1 MAYADDIAQLQ
12 RRRMLAQALI
22 QQGGQPQGQ
31 QAGRIYVAPTPLST
45 LGSLAG
51 IAGGALLDRKLSKE
65 EKSVTEAERKRLSDA
80 LRGFTT
86 PAAANTAETKTAGQR
101 TAGNIDLNNR
111 PVVKN
116 PDGTISTVRSMSIGT
131 DQGEVLIPTISD
143 DGRTLS
149 EQEAIEQYR
158 KTGKHLGIFD
168 TPDSATSYAKR
179 LHEQQA
185 TQYAPDPRREAA
197 LAVLNGL
204 PIDQVQG
211 LVGQQAVANLFPKPK
226 ELKQVDLGNEIGWA
240 DETGNIVRK
249 TPKGAAPQGDTTNK
263 RDYDAA
269 YPKNDY
275 PGGYGKWLTDQ
286 KKAGGTQLTVNNK
299 GASALADT
307 LGGERAKSIS
317 ALHEAAQTAPQTIE
331 RAERVKE
338 LLKTEPYTG
347 DLAEWKLRIGKKAK
361 ALGFDYAGDD
371 LSNTEMLAREL
382 GQNVLDSVKS
392 SGLAGSQGLTEG
404 ERKFLLQIVGGT
416 IELDENTLPRVAEL
430 NQKMARK
437 TMERWNAEAARI
449 EAGNPGLLNQLGMTT
464 IDLPADTAAPGAKP
478 KLIQN
483 PDGSYTYQF

>member
-1 MAYADDIAQLQ
+1 MAYADEMAQLQ

-22 QQGGQPQGQ
+22 QQQPQGQ

-51 IAGGALLDRKLSKE
+51 IAGGALLDRKLAKE
-65 EKSVTEAERKRLSDA
+65 EKAATATERKRLSDA

-86 PAAANTAETKTAGQR
+86 PATAETKTAGQR

-116 PDGTISTVRSMSIGT
+116 PDGSISTVRSMSIGT

-158 KTGKHLGIFD
+158 RTGKHLGIFD
-168 TPDSATSYAKR
+168 TPDNATSYAKQ

-226 ELKQVDLGNEIGWA
+226 DLKQVDLGNEIGWA

-275 PGGYGKWLTDQ
+275 PGGYAQWL
-286 KKAGGTQLTVNNK
+286 KENKPAGTTVNVNTK
-299 GASALADT
+299 GAGAMADA
-307 LGGERAKSIS
+307 LGGERGKAIS

-437 TMERWNAEAARI
+437 TMERWNAEASRI

-464 IDLPADTAAPGAKP
+464 IDLPADTPASGARP
-478 KLIQN
+478 KLQKN
-483 PDGSYTYQF
+483 PDGSLTYTP

>member
-1 MAYADDIAQLQ
+1 MAYADDIARLQ

-51 IAGGALLDRKLSKE
+51 IAGGALLDRKLEKE
-65 EKSVTEAERKRLSDA
+65 EKAAKETERKRLSDA
-80 LRGFTT
+80 LRGFM
-86 PAAANTAETKTAGQR
+86 G
-101 TAGNIDLNNR
+101 
-111 PVVKN
+111 
-116 PDGTISTVRSMSIGT
+116 
-131 DQGEVLIPTISD
+131 
-143 DGRTLS
+143 
-149 EQEAIEQYR
+149 
-158 KTGKHLGIFD
+158 
-168 TPDSATSYAKR
+168 PDSSAPPNGVEGSQGPVTP
-179 LHEQQA
+179 
-185 TQYAPDPRREAA
+185 PDPKREAA
-197 LAVLNGL
+197 LAVLGGL
-204 PIDQVQG
+204 PIEQIQG
-211 LVGQQAVANLFPKPK
+211 VVGQQAIASLFPKPK
-226 ELKQVDLGNEIGWA
+226 ELKQVDLGNEIGWT
-240 DETGNIVRK
+240 DEAGNIVRK

-275 PGGYGKWLTDQ
+275 PGGYAQWL
-286 KKAGGTQLTVNNK
+286 KENKPAGTTVNVNTK
-299 GASALADT
+299 GAGAMADA
-307 LGGERAKSIS
+307 LGGERGKAIS

-338 LLKTEPYTG
+338 LLQTEPYTG
-347 DLAEWKLRIGKKAK
+347 DLAEWKLRIGKRAK

-464 IDLPADTAAPGAKP
+464 IDMPADTAAPGARP
-478 KLIQN
+478 KLQKN
-483 PDGSYTYQF
+483 PDGSLTYTP

>member
-51 IAGGALLDRKLSKE
+51 IAGGALLDRKLAKE
-65 EKSVTEAERKRLSDA
+65 EKAATETERKRLSDA
-80 LRGFTT
+80 LRGFM
-86 PAAANTAETKTAGQR
+86 G
-101 TAGNIDLNNR
+101 
-111 PVVKN
+111 
-116 PDGTISTVRSMSIGT
+116 
-131 DQGEVLIPTISD
+131 
-143 DGRTLS
+143 
-149 EQEAIEQYR
+149 
-158 KTGKHLGIFD
+158 
-168 TPDSATSYAKR
+168 PDSSAPPNGVEGSQGPVTP
-179 LHEQQA
+179 
-185 TQYAPDPRREAA
+185 PDPKREAA
-197 LAVLNGL
+197 LAVLGGL
-204 PIDQVQG
+204 PIEQIQG
-211 LVGQQAVANLFPKPK
+211 VVGQQAIASLFPKPK
-226 ELKQVDLGNEIGWA
+226 ELKQVDLGNEIGWT
-240 DETGNIVRK
+240 DEAGNIVRK

-275 PGGYGKWLTDQ
+275 PGGYAQWLKDN
-286 KKAGGTQLTVNNK
+286 KPAGTTVNVNTK
-299 GASALADT
+299 GAGAMADA
-307 LGGERAKSIS
+307 LGGERGKAIS
-317 ALHEAAQTAPQTIE
+317 ALYEAAQTAPQTIE

-430 NQKMARK
+430 NQKMARR
-437 TMERWNAEAARI
+437 TMERWNAEASRI

-464 IDLPADTAAPGAKP
+464 IDLPAGTPAPGAKP
-478 KLIQN
+478 QLIQN